1 MNGARTPRS
10 AINSSTLSGERR
22 SPKSRG
28 SALDGLSNGLR
39 PQNSVANVWGSV
51 AMQRLSTAKRSRG
64 SVGTAVVTFGVR
76 AAVGGAFAAG
86 RTVGSAVVTFGVRA
100 AVGGAFAAG
109 RTVGSAVVTFGVRAA
124 VGGAF
129 AARGTVGSAVLTLW
143 VRAAVGG
150 TLAAVGRGGDVVVV
164 EWHGDP
170 FRHRI
175 CLEYRSERLNDA
187 CAEELPGTVPTK
199 RMWAGL

>member
-10 AINSSTLSGERR
+10 AINSSTLSGESR

-28 SALDGLSNGLR
+28 SALCGLSNALR

-76 AAVGGAFAAG
+76 AAVGGAFAA
-86 RTVGSAVVTFGVRA
+86 RRS
-100 AVGGAFAAG
+100 
-109 RTVGSAVVTFGVRAA
+109 
-124 VGGAF
+124 
-129 AARGTVGSAVLTLW
+129 VGSAVLTLW

-199 RMWAGL
+199 RMWAGLGRSR

>member
-1 MNGARTPRS
+1 
-10 AINSSTLSGERR
+10 
-22 SPKSRG
+22 
-28 SALDGLSNGLR
+28 
-39 PQNSVANVWGSV
+39 
-51 AMQRLSTAKRSRG
+51 MQRLSTAQRSRG
-64 SVGTAVVTFGVR
+64 SVGTAVVTYGVR
-76 AAVGGAFAAG
+76 AAVGGTLAAG
-86 RTVGSAVVTFGVRA
+86 RTVGTAVVTVW
-100 AVGGAFAAG
+100 
-109 RTVGSAVVTFGVRAA
+109 VRAA

-129 AARGTVGSAVLTLW
+129 AARGTVGSAVLALW
-143 VRAAVGG
+143 VRAAVGGTVAAVGG

-199 RMWAGL
+199 RMWAG

>member
-10 AINSSTLSGERR
+10 AINSSTLSGESR

-51 AMQRLSTAKRSRG
+51 AMQRLSTAKRSCS

-76 AAVGGAFAAG
+76 AAVGG
-86 RTVGSAVVTFGVRA
+86 T
-100 AVGGAFAAG
+100 
-109 RTVGSAVVTFGVRAA
+109 
-124 VGGAF
+124 F

-170 FRHRI
+170 SVI
-175 CLEYRSERLNDA
+175 ASASSTGSERLNVA

-199 RMWAGL
+199 RMWAGLGRPR

>member
-64 SVGTAVVTFGVR
+64 SVGTAVV
-76 AAVGGAFAAG
+76 AFAAG
-86 RTVGSAVVTFGVRA
+86 RTVGSAVLTFG
-100 AVGGAFAAG
+100 
-109 RTVGSAVVTFGVRAA
+109 
-124 VGGAF
+124 
-129 AARGTVGSAVLTLW
+129 

-175 CLEYRSERLNDA
+175 CLEYRLRAS
-187 CAEELPGTVPTK
+187 K
-199 RMWAGL
+199 RCVR

>member
-10 AINSSTLSGERR
+10 AINSSTLSGESR

-51 AMQRLSTAKRSRG
+51 AMQRLSTAKRSCI
-64 SVGTAVVTFGVR
+64 SVVTAVVTFGVR
-76 AAVGGAFAAG
+76 AAVGG
-86 RTVGSAVVTFGVRA
+86 T
-100 AVGGAFAAG
+100 
-109 RTVGSAVVTFGVRAA
+109 
-124 VGGAF
+124 F
-129 AARGTVGSAVLTLW
+129 AARGTVGSAVLHLWVRAAVGGTLAARGTVGSAVLNLW

-164 EWHGDP
+164 EWHGEP

-175 CLEYRSERLNDA
+175 CRE
-187 CAEELPGTVPTK
+187 
-199 RMWAGL
+199 

>member
-1 MNGARTPRS
+1 
-10 AINSSTLSGERR
+10 
-22 SPKSRG
+22 
-28 SALDGLSNGLR
+28 
-39 PQNSVANVWGSV
+39 
-51 AMQRLSTAKRSRG
+51 MQRLSTAKRSRG
-64 SVGTAVVTFGVR
+64 SVGT
-76 AAVGGAFAAG
+76 
-86 RTVGSAVVTFGVRA
+86 AVVTFGVRA

-150 TLAAVGRGGDVVVV
+150 TLAAVGRGGDVAVV

-175 CLEYRSERLNDA
+175 CLEYRLRAS
-187 CAEELPGTVPTK
+187 K
-199 RMWAGL
+199 RCVR

>member
-10 AINSSTLSGERR
+10 AINSSTLSGESR

-28 SALDGLSNGLR
+28 SALDGLSKGLG

-51 AMQRLSTAKRSRG
+51 ALQRLSTAKRSCS

-76 AAVGGAFAAG
+76 AAVGG
-86 RTVGSAVVTFGVRA
+86 T
-100 AVGGAFAAG
+100 
-109 RTVGSAVVTFGVRAA
+109 
-124 VGGAF
+124 F

-164 EWHGDP
+164 EWHGEP

-175 CLEYRSERLNDA
+175 CRE
-187 CAEELPGTVPTK
+187 
-199 RMWAGL
+199 